1 MLTWFDG
8 VWIQSFVQH
17 RSGGSSAF
25 VGSAIAAVV
34 AVVAVVVHERRS
46 AFQNTRIR
54 TTRGRRSRRRRG
66 RRWTFSLIVV
76 EDGYFCF
83 CERNVRRRCSCNLGC
98 RCFDNCD
105 VDRWCRGYLWFGN
118 GKMLLRLIGSWT
130 KASRCNCRV

>member
-8 VWIQSFVQH
+8 VRIQSFVQH

-25 VGSAIAAVV
+25 VRTAVVTVV

-46 AFQNTRIR
+46 AFQNTRIG
-54 TTRGRRSRRRRG
+54 TTRGRRSRRRR

-83 CERNVRRRCSCNLGC
+83 CERNVRRRCSGNLGC
-98 RCFDNCD
+98 RRFDNGY
-105 VDRWCRGYLWFGN
+105 VDRWCRGYVWFGN
-118 GKMLLRLIGSWT
+118 GKMLLRLIGSRT